1 MVNELSWLDAPVIA
15 LFGLMAARAF
25 LSGSRTDLLLGGTQL
40 AGLTVLITPYKS
52 MGLYLLL
59 LTAVLYLISQVLTGA
74 RRVSYLLPIAGF
86 AAVVLAL
93 LY

>member
-1 MVNELSWLDAPVIA
+1 MNELSWLDAPVIA

-25 LSGSRTDLLLGGTQL
+25 LSGSRTDLLLGSTQL
-40 AGLTVLITPYKS
+40 AALVLLFSAYKTI
-52 MGLYLLL
+52 GLYLLL

-74 RRVSYLLPIAGF
+74 RRVSYLLPIVGF
-86 AAVVLAL
+86 AAAVAAL